1 MSSDH
6 QILIKVKETAYKAQD
21 IEQYL
26 DNTRQDL
33 SQLLEGKD
41 PIE

>member
-6 QILIKVKETAYKAQD
+6 QILIKVKETAYKARD

-26 DNTRQDL
+26 DVTRQE
-33 SQLLEGKD
+33 SSGSLEGKD
-41 PIE
+41 PME

>member
-26 DNTRQDL
+26 DNTTQEP
-33 SQLLEGKD
+33 SQALEGKD
-41 PIE
+41 PVE